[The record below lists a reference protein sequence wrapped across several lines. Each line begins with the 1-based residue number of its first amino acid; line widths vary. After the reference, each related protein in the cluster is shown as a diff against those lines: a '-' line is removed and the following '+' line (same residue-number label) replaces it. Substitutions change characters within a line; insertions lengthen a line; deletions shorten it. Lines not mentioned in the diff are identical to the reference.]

1 MFATLSR
8 LSKVRTS
15 QLSMDVLLLCHL
27 SGWTTSYLMWGGAVL
42 CLLDQVSYTQSNFPR
57 LNKSVGCDIIV
68 ISKYLC
74 AQLDLRANIMM
85 YRLKGQQWRSFGLAG
100 ASNGSAAPLG
110 YVMAR

>member
-1 MFATLSR
+1 M
-8 LSKVRTS
+8 
-15 QLSMDVLLLCHL
+15 
-27 SGWTTSYLMWGGAVL
+27 L

-85 YRLKGQQWRSFGLAG
+85 YRLKRHQWQSLGCWGLKWQRCPTRIGDGEVMTWQQSVGCANIL
-100 ASNGSAAPLG
+100 
-110 YVMAR
+110 